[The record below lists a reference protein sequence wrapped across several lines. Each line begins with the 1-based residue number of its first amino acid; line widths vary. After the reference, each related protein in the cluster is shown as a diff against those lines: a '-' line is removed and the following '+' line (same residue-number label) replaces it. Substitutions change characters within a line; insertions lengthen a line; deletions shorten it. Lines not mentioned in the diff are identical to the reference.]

1 MPLIID
7 GYNLLY
13 ASGVVSSLDGNGSF
27 EQDRLMLLEL
37 IRSIVDPQEIRQTVV
52 VFDSAKAPPG
62 LPRTVR
68 YHDIVVHFASEYA
81 DADEMIEVLIERH
94 TAPKRLTVVSSDHRV
109 QRAARRRKATAIDS
123 GQWISLMRRKRQAQI
138 KAAEQPTKPQAP
150 PSQSEVARW
159 MREFSEIDV
168 DQIAREL
175 KPLRTPNRPPP
186 TTPKSAPPSLA
197 KPAGEGDSEKP
208 ELENP
213 FPDGFEEDVR
223 QLGSQL
229 GGSVFPADYL
239 DQIAREFFDDDDKP
253 SR

>member
-13 ASGVVSSLDGNGSF
+13 AAGVVSSLDGNGSF

-81 DADEMIEVLIERH
+81 DADEMIEVLIEHH

-123 GQWISLMRRKRQAQI
+123 GQWISLMRRKRQAQNR
-138 KAAEQPTKPQAP
+138 AAELPAKPQAP

-175 KPLRTPNRPPP
+175 KPLRTPNRPPAA
-186 TTPKSAPPSLA
+186 PKSPPPSAA
-197 KPAGEGDSEKP
+197 KPARPGDSEEP
-208 ELENP
+208 EVDNP
-213 FPDGFEEDVR
+213 FPDGFEEDIR
-223 QLGSQL
+223 QLGNQL

-239 DQIAREFFDDDDKP
+239 DQIAREFFDDDDGKSP
-253 SR
+253 G

>member
-13 ASGVVSSLDGNGSF
+13 AAGVVSSLDGSGTF
-27 EQDRLMLLEL
+27 EQDRLALLEL
-37 IRSIVDPQEIRQTVV
+37 IRSVVDDEEIRQTVV

-81 DADEMIEVLIERH
+81 DADEMIEMLIERH
-94 TAPKRLTVVSSDHRV
+94 ATPRRLTVVSSDHRV

-123 GQWISLMRRKRQAQI
+123 GHWIDLMRRKRRAQNKAAQI
-138 KAAEQPTKPQAP
+138 PTKPIAP
-150 PSQSEVARW
+150 PSESEVSRW
-159 MREFSEIDV
+159 MREFSEIDI
-168 DQIAREL
+168 DQISREL
-175 KPLRTPNRPPP
+175 KPLKRPTPPP
-186 TTPKSAPPSLA
+186 TPPKPVDPEQAKSA
-197 KPAGEGDSEKP
+197 GEEESEKP
-208 ELENP
+208 DVINP
-213 FPDGFEEDVR
+213 FPDEFEDDIR

-229 GGSVFPADYL
+229 GGSIFPADYL
-239 DQIAREFFDDDDKP
+239 DQIAREFWDDDDKP

>member
-13 ASGVVSSLDGNGSF
+13 AAGVVSSLDGSGTF

-37 IRSIVDPQEIRQTVV
+37 IRSVVDDEEIRQTVV

-94 TAPKRLTVVSSDHRV
+94 AAPKRLTVVSSDHRV

-123 GQWISLMRRKRQAQI
+123 SHWISLMRRKRQAQN
-138 KAAEQPTKPQAP
+138 KAAQIPTKPMAP

-159 MREFSEIDV
+159 MREFSDVDV

-175 KPLRTPNRPPP
+175 KPLRKPAPP
-186 TTPKSAPPSLA
+186 TSPPAKSDPKQPGGADETEQ
-197 KPAGEGDSEKP
+197 PAV
-208 ELENP
+208 ENP
-213 FPDGFEEDVR
+213 FPDDFEDEIR

-229 GGSVFPADYL
+229 GGSVFSAEYL
-239 DQIAREFFDDDDKP
+239 DEIAREFWDDAGNP
-253 SR
+253 PQ